1 MIGVLPSHPRL
12 TCSIHDILFREKVMP
27 SKVLCIIALLAA
39 GAAQAQI
46 FTLSRDQII
55 EYTAKNPFERF
66 SDGRPKVP
74 DALLEKFKAMSVE
87 EVWTILDRVG
97 YKNQYEGHWQI
108 LHPEKKLIGRAVTAQ
123 FMPFRPDVNEVL
135 ETRAKARG
143 GRNSNQYV
151 LDMLGPGDVIVV
163 DLFGKEEGGTFV
175 GDNLATYVAQTTKAG
190 MVIDGS
196 VRDLEGIFP
205 IDMAAYFRGVHP
217 TPIDNVM
224 LTGINVPIRIGGAT
238 VLPGD
243 VVFGDREGVYFIP
256 PHLVEQI
263 VKNADEIHIHD
274 EWTQMMMKTGKY
286 KSSEIYPSP
295 KDPALKKQYED
306 YKKKRMSEAQQ

>member
-1 MIGVLPSHPRL
+1 
-12 TCSIHDILFREKVMP
+12 MP
-27 SKVLCIIALLAA
+27 SKLFCLLAVLSF

-66 SDGRPKVP
+66 PDGRPKVP
-74 DALLEKFKAMSVE
+74 DALLEKFKGMSVE

-97 YKNQYEGHWQI
+97 YKNQYEGHWKI
-108 LHPEKKLIGRAVTAQ
+108 LHPEMKLIGRAVTAQ

-135 ETRAKARG
+135 EAKAKARG
-143 GRNSNQYV
+143 GHNGNQYV

-163 DLFGKEEGGTFV
+163 DLFGKEENGTFV
-175 GDNLATYVAQTTKAG
+175 GDNLATYVYQATKAG

-196 VRDLEGIFP
+196 IRDLEGIFP
-205 IDMAAYFRGVHP
+205 IQMAAYFRGVHP
-217 TPIDNVM
+217 TPIGDVM

-238 VLPGD
+238 VMPGD
-243 VVFGDREGVYFIP
+243 VVFGDREGVYFVP
-256 PHLVEQI
+256 PHLVEKI
-263 VKNADEIHIHD
+263 VKNADEVHIHD
-274 EWTQMMMKTGKY
+274 EWTQMMIKTGKY

-295 KDPALKKQYED
+295 KDPELKKQYEE
-306 YKKKRMSEAQQ
+306 YKKKRMSER

>member
-1 MIGVLPSHPRL
+1 
-12 TCSIHDILFREKVMP
+12 MP
-27 SKVLCIIALLAA
+27 SKVLWIIALLAA
-39 GAAQAQI
+39 VTAEAQV
-46 FTLSRDQII
+46 FTLTRDQII

-66 SDGRPKVP
+66 ADGRPKVP

-108 LHPEKKLIGRAVTAQ
+108 LHPERKLIGRAVTAQ

-135 ETRAKARG
+135 ESKAKAQG
-143 GRNSNQYV
+143 HRNGNQHV

-175 GDNLATYVAQTTKAG
+175 GDNLAAYVYEATKTG

-205 IDMAAYFRGVHP
+205 IQMSAYFRSVHP
-217 TPIDNVM
+217 TPIENVM

-238 VLPGD
+238 VMPGD
-243 VVFGDREGVYFIP
+243 VVFGDREGVYFVP

-263 VKNADEIHIHD
+263 VKNADELHIHD

-295 KDPALKKQYED
+295 KDPELKKQYEEF
-306 YKKKRMSEAQQ
+306 KKKRMQQ

>member
-1 MIGVLPSHPRL
+1 MR
-12 TCSIHDILFREKVMP
+12 
-27 SKVLCIIALLAA
+27 SKVIWTVMVLAA
-39 GAAQAQI
+39 GAAPAQI

-66 SDGRPKVP
+66 ADGRPKVP
-74 DALLEKFKAMSVE
+74 DSLLEKFKAMSVE
-87 EVWTILDRVG
+87 EVWSILDRVG

-108 LHPEKKLIGRAVTAQ
+108 LHPERKLIGRAVTAQ
-123 FMPFRPDVNEVL
+123 FMPFRPDVNDVL
-135 ETRAKARG
+135 EARAKARG
-143 GRNSNQYV
+143 ERNNNQHV
-151 LDMLGPGDVIVV
+151 IDMLGPGDVIVV
-163 DLFGKEEGGTFV
+163 DLFGKEENGTFV
-175 GDNLATYVAQTTKAG
+175 GDNLATYVYQATKTG

-205 IDMAAYFRGVHP
+205 IEMAAYFRGSHP
-217 TPIDNVM
+217 TPIGDVM

-243 VVFGDREGVYFIP
+243 VVFGDREGVYFVP

-263 VKNADEIHIHD
+263 VKNAGEVHIHD

-295 KDPALKKQYED
+295 KDPELKKQYEEF
-306 YKKKRMSEAQQ
+306 KKKRMEQQR

>member
-1 MIGVLPSHPRL
+1 
-12 TCSIHDILFREKVMP
+12 MP
-27 SKVLCIIALLAA
+27 SKLLWIIALFAA
-39 GAAQAQI
+39 VAAEAQV
-46 FTLSRDQII
+46 FTFSRDQII

-66 SDGRPKVP
+66 ADGRPKVP
-74 DALLEKFKAMSVE
+74 DALLDKFNAMSAE
-87 EVWTILDRVG
+87 EVWTILDRLG
-97 YKNQYEGHWQI
+97 YKNQYEGHWRI

-135 ETRAKARG
+135 ESKAKAQG
-143 GRNSNQYV
+143 HRNGNQYV

-175 GDNLATYVAQTTKAG
+175 GDNLATYVYEATKTG

-205 IDMAAYFRGVHP
+205 IQMAAYFRSVHP
-217 TPIDNVM
+217 TPIENVM

-238 VLPGD
+238 VMPGD
-243 VVFGDREGVYFIP
+243 VVFGDREGVYFVP

-263 VKNADEIHIHD
+263 VKNADELHIHD

-295 KDPALKKQYED
+295 KDPELKKQYEEF
-306 YKKKRMSEAQQ
+306 KKKRMQQ

>member
-1 MIGVLPSHPRL
+1 MR
-12 TCSIHDILFREKVMP
+12 
-27 SKVLCIIALLAA
+27 SKVLLILALLAA
-39 GAAQAQI
+39 EAGQAQI
-46 FTLSRDQII
+46 FTLTRDQII

-66 SDGRPKVP
+66 ADGRPKVP

-135 ETRAKARG
+135 ESKAKARG
-143 GRNSNQYV
+143 VRYGNQYV

-175 GDNLATYVAQTTKAG
+175 GDNLATYVYQATKTG

-205 IDMAAYFRGVHP
+205 IEMAAYFRGVHP
-217 TPIDNVM
+217 TPIENVM

-238 VLPGD
+238 VMPGD
-243 VVFGDREGVYFIP
+243 VVFGDREGVYFVP

-263 VKNADEIHIHD
+263 VKNADELHIHD

-295 KDPALKKQYED
+295 KDPELKKQYEE
-306 YKKKRMSEAQQ
+306 YKRKRMEQQR

>member
-1 MIGVLPSHPRL
+1 MRSKLLWL
-12 TCSIHDILFREKVMP
+12 T
-27 SKVLCIIALLAA
+27 LLAA
-39 GAAQAQI
+39 IVAQAQI

-66 SDGRPKVP
+66 ADGRPKVP
-74 DALLEKFKAMSVE
+74 DALLEKFKGMSVE
-87 EVWTILDRVG
+87 EVWSVLDRVG

-123 FMPFRPDVNEVL
+123 FMPFRADVNEVL
-135 ETRAKARG
+135 EAKAKARG
-143 GRNSNQYV
+143 GRNNNQHV
-151 LDMLGPGDVIVV
+151 IDMLGPGDVIVV

-175 GDNLATYVAQTTKAG
+175 GDNLATYVYEATHTG
-190 MVIDGS
+190 MVVDGS

-205 IDMAAYFRGVHP
+205 IQMAAYFRGVHP
-217 TPIDNVM
+217 TPIGDVM

-243 VVFGDREGVYFIP
+243 VVFGDREGVYFVP

-263 VKNADEIHIHD
+263 VKNADEVHIHD

-295 KDPALKKQYED
+295 KDPELKKQYEEF
-306 YKKKRMSEAQQ
+306 KKKRLEQH

>member
-1 MIGVLPSHPRL
+1 MR
-12 TCSIHDILFREKVMP
+12 
-27 SKVLCIIALLAA
+27 SKVIWIIALLAA

-46 FTLSRDQII
+46 FTLNRDQII

-66 SDGRPKVP
+66 ADGRPKVP

-135 ETRAKARG
+135 ESKAKARG
-143 GRNSNQYV
+143 GRNTNQYV
-151 LDMLGPGDVIVV
+151 IDMLGPGDVIVV

-175 GDNLATYVAQTTKAG
+175 GDNLATYIYQATKTG

-205 IDMAAYFRGVHP
+205 IEMAAYFRAVHP
-217 TPIDNVM
+217 TPIENVM

-238 VLPGD
+238 VMPGD
-243 VVFGDREGVYFIP
+243 VVFGDREGVYFVP

-263 VKNADEIHIHD
+263 VKNADELHIHD

-295 KDPALKKQYED
+295 KDPALKKQYEE
-306 YKKKRMSEAQQ
+306 YKKKRMDEAQQ

>member
-1 MIGVLPSHPRL
+1 
-12 TCSIHDILFREKVMP
+12 MP
-27 SKVLCIIALLAA
+27 SKLLCALILVAS
-39 GAAQAQI
+39 GAQAQI
-46 FTLSRDQII
+46 FTLSRDQMI

-66 SDGRPKVP
+66 ADGRPKVP
-74 DALLEKFKAMSVE
+74 DALLEKFKAMSAE

-97 YKNQYEGHWQI
+97 YKNQYEGHWHI
-108 LHPEKKLIGRAVTAQ
+108 LHPEKKLVGRAFTAQ
-123 FMPFRPDVNEVL
+123 FMPLRPDVNEVL
-135 ETRAKARG
+135 DSKAKARG
-143 GRNSNQYV
+143 IRYGNQYV
-151 LDMLGPGDVIVV
+151 IDMLGPGDVIVV

-175 GDNLATYVAQTTKAG
+175 GDNLATYVFQATKTG
-190 MVIDGS
+190 MVVDGS

-217 TPIDNVM
+217 TPIGDVM

-243 VVFGDREGVYFIP
+243 VVFGDREGVYFVP

-263 VKNADEIHIHD
+263 VKNADELHIHD

-295 KDPALKKQYED
+295 KDPELKKQYEE
-306 YKKKRMSEAQQ
+306 YKRQRMEHPAQ

>member
-1 MIGVLPSHPRL
+1 MR
-12 TCSIHDILFREKVMP
+12 
-27 SKVLCIIALLAA
+27 SKVIWIIALLAA

-66 SDGRPKVP
+66 ADGRPKVP

-135 ETRAKARG
+135 ESKAKARG
-143 GRNSNQYV
+143 GRNTNQYV
-151 LDMLGPGDVIVV
+151 IDMLGPGDVIVV

-175 GDNLATYVAQTTKAG
+175 GDNLATYIYQATKTG

-205 IDMAAYFRGVHP
+205 IEMAAYFRAVHP
-217 TPIDNVM
+217 TPIENVM

-238 VLPGD
+238 VMPGD
-243 VVFGDREGVYFIP
+243 VVFGDREGVYFVP

-263 VKNADEIHIHD
+263 VKNADELHIHD

-295 KDPALKKQYED
+295 KDPALKKQYEE

>member
-1 MIGVLPSHPRL
+1 
-12 TCSIHDILFREKVMP
+12 
-27 SKVLCIIALLAA
+27 
-39 GAAQAQI
+39 
-46 FTLSRDQII
+46 
-55 EYTAKNPFERF
+55 
-66 SDGRPKVP
+66 
-74 DALLEKFKAMSVE
+74 MSVE

-108 LHPEKKLIGRAVTAQ
+108 LHPEKKLVGRAVTAQ

-135 ETRAKARG
+135 ESRAKARG
-143 GRNSNQYV
+143 GRNTNQYV
-151 LDMLGPGDVIVV
+151 IDMLGPGDVIVV

-175 GDNLATYVAQTTKAG
+175 GDNLATYIYQATKTG

-205 IDMAAYFRGVHP
+205 IEMAAYFRAVHP
-217 TPIDNVM
+217 TPIENVM

-238 VLPGD
+238 VMPGD
-243 VVFGDREGVYFIP
+243 VVFGDREGVYFVP

-263 VKNADEIHIHD
+263 VKNADELHIHD

-295 KDPALKKQYED
+295 KDPALKKQYEE
-306 YKKKRMSEAQQ
+306 YKKKRMGEAQQ

>member
-1 MIGVLPSHPRL
+1 MS
-12 TCSIHDILFREKVMP
+12 
-27 SKVLCIIALLAA
+27 SKVFWIIALIAS
-39 GAAQAQI
+39 GAVEAQV
-46 FTLSRDQII
+46 FTLNRDQII
-55 EYTAKNPFERF
+55 EYTSKNPFERF
-66 SDGRPKVP
+66 ADGRPKVP

-87 EVWTILDRVG
+87 EVWSILDRAG

-123 FMPFRPDVNEVL
+123 FMPLRPDVNEVL
-135 ETRAKARG
+135 ESKAKAQ
-143 GRNSNQYV
+143 GRRNNNQYV
-151 LDMLGPGDVIVV
+151 LDMLQPGDVMVV

-175 GDNLATYVAQTTKAG
+175 GDNLATYVYETTKTG

-205 IDMAAYFRGVHP
+205 IPMAAYFRGVHP

-238 VLPGD
+238 VMPGD
-243 VVFGDREGVYFIP
+243 VVFGDREGIYFVP

-263 VKNADEIHIHD
+263 VKNADEVHIHD

-295 KDPALKKQYED
+295 KDPELKKQYEEFRR
-306 YKKKRMSEAQQ
+306 KRLQQ

>member
-1 MIGVLPSHPRL
+1 MR
-12 TCSIHDILFREKVMP
+12 
-27 SKVLCIIALLAA
+27 SKVIWTVMVLAA
-39 GAAQAQI
+39 GAAPAQI

-66 SDGRPKVP
+66 PDGRPKVP
-74 DALLEKFKAMSVE
+74 DALLDKFKAMSVE
-87 EVWTILDRVG
+87 EVWSILDRVG

-135 ETRAKARG
+135 EGRAKTRG
-143 GRNSNQYV
+143 ERNNNQHV
-151 LDMLGPGDVIVV
+151 IDMLGPGDVIVV
-163 DLFGKEEGGTFV
+163 DLFGKEENGTFV
-175 GDNLATYVAQTTKAG
+175 GDNLATYIYQATKTG

-205 IDMAAYFRGVHP
+205 IEMAAYFRGSHP
-217 TPIDNVM
+217 TPIGDVM
-224 LTGINVPIRIGGAT
+224 LTGINVPIRIGGST

-243 VVFGDREGVYFIP
+243 VVFGDREGVYFVP

-263 VKNADEIHIHD
+263 VKNADEVHIHD
-274 EWTQMMMKTGKY
+274 EWTQMMMKTRKY

-295 KDPALKKQYED
+295 RDPELKKQYEEF
-306 YKKKRMSEAQQ
+306 KKKRMEQLQR

>member
-1 MIGVLPSHPRL
+1 MS
-12 TCSIHDILFREKVMP
+12 
-27 SKVLCIIALLAA
+27 SKVLSIIALFAFTLE
-39 GAAQAQI
+39 AQV

-66 SDGRPKVP
+66 PDGRPKVP
-74 DALLEKFKAMSVE
+74 DALLAKFNAMSAE

-97 YKNQYEGHWQI
+97 YKNQYEGHWRI

-123 FMPFRPDVNEVL
+123 FMPFRADVNEVL
-135 ETRAKARG
+135 DAKAKAAG
-143 GRNSNQYV
+143 HRNGNQYV

-175 GDNLATYVAQTTKAG
+175 GDNLATYVYQATKAG

-196 VRDLEGIFP
+196 IRDLEGIFP
-205 IDMAAYFRGVHP
+205 IEMGAYFRSVHP

-238 VLPGD
+238 VMPGD
-243 VVFGDREGVYFIP
+243 VVFGDREGVYFVP
-256 PHLVEQI
+256 PQFVEQI
-263 VKNADEIHIHD
+263 VKNADELHIHD

-295 KDPALKKQYED
+295 KDPELKRQYEEF
-306 YKKKRMSEAQQ
+306 KKKRMQQ

>member
-1 MIGVLPSHPRL
+1 MR
-12 TCSIHDILFREKVMP
+12 
-27 SKVLCIIALLAA
+27 SKVIWIIALLAA

-46 FTLSRDQII
+46 FTLNRDQII

-66 SDGRPKVP
+66 ADGRPKVP

-108 LHPEKKLIGRAVTAQ
+108 LHPEKKLVGRAVTAQ

-135 ETRAKARG
+135 ESRAKARG
-143 GRNSNQYV
+143 GRNTNQYV
-151 LDMLGPGDVIVV
+151 IDMLGPGDVIVV

-175 GDNLATYVAQTTKAG
+175 GDNLATYIYQATKTG

-196 VRDLEGIFP
+196 VRDLEGIYP
-205 IDMAAYFRGVHP
+205 IEMAAYFRAVHP
-217 TPIDNVM
+217 TPIENVM

-238 VLPGD
+238 VMPGD
-243 VVFGDREGVYFIP
+243 VVFGDREGVYFVP

-263 VKNADEIHIHD
+263 VKNADELHIHD

-295 KDPALKKQYED
+295 KDPALKKQYEE
-306 YKKKRMSEAQQ
+306 YKKKRMGEAQQ

>member
-1 MIGVLPSHPRL
+1 MR
-12 TCSIHDILFREKVMP
+12 
-27 SKVLCIIALLAA
+27 SKVIWIIALLAA

-46 FTLSRDQII
+46 FTLNRDQII

-66 SDGRPKVP
+66 ADGRPKVP

-108 LHPEKKLIGRAVTAQ
+108 LHPEKKLVGRAVTAQ

-135 ETRAKARG
+135 ESRAKARG
-143 GRNSNQYV
+143 GSNTNQYV
-151 LDMLGPGDVIVV
+151 IDMLGPGDVIVV

-175 GDNLATYVAQTTKAG
+175 GDNLATYIYQATKTG

-205 IDMAAYFRGVHP
+205 IEMAAYFRAVHP
-217 TPIDNVM
+217 TPIENVM

-238 VLPGD
+238 VMPGD
-243 VVFGDREGVYFIP
+243 VVFGDREGVYFVP

-263 VKNADEIHIHD
+263 VKNADELHIHD

-295 KDPALKKQYED
+295 KDPALKKQYEE
-306 YKKKRMSEAQQ
+306 YKKKRMGEAQQ

>member
-1 MIGVLPSHPRL
+1 MR
-12 TCSIHDILFREKVMP
+12 
-27 SKVLCIIALLAA
+27 SKVLLILALLAA
-39 GAAQAQI
+39 EAGQAQI
-46 FTLSRDQII
+46 FTLTRDQII

-66 SDGRPKVP
+66 ADGRPKVP

-135 ETRAKARG
+135 ESKAKARG
-143 GRNSNQYV
+143 VRYGNQYV

-175 GDNLATYVAQTTKAG
+175 GDNLVTYVYQATKTG

-205 IDMAAYFRGVHP
+205 IEMAAYFRGVHP
-217 TPIDNVM
+217 TPIENVM

-238 VLPGD
+238 VMPGD
-243 VVFGDREGVYFIP
+243 VVFGDREGVYFVP

-263 VKNADEIHIHD
+263 VKNADELHIHD

-295 KDPALKKQYED
+295 KDPELKKQYEE
-306 YKKKRMSEAQQ
+306 YKRKRMEQQR

>member
-1 MIGVLPSHPRL
+1 ML
-12 TCSIHDILFREKVMP
+12 TRFCWIA
-27 SKVLCIIALLAA
+27 ALLSAA
-39 GAAQAQI
+39 LQAQI
-46 FTLSRDQII
+46 FTLSRDQMI

-74 DALLEKFKAMSVE
+74 DALLEKFKAMSIE
-87 EVWTILDRVG
+87 EVWGTLDRLG
-97 YKNQYEGHWQI
+97 YKNQYEGHWHI
-108 LHPEKKLIGRAVTAQ
+108 LHPEKKLIGRALTAQ
-123 FMPFRPDVNEVL
+123 FMPLRPDVNEAL
-135 ETRAKARG
+135 DAKAKARN

-151 LDMLGPGDVIVV
+151 IDMIGPGDVIVV

-175 GDNLATYVAQTTKAG
+175 GDNLATYIYQASKTG

-205 IDMAAYFRGVHP
+205 IEMAAYFRSVHP
-217 TPIDNVM
+217 TPISDVM

-238 VLPGD
+238 VMPGD
-243 VVFGDREGVYFIP
+243 VVFGDREGVYFVP

-263 VKNADEIHIHD
+263 VKSADEVHIHD

-286 KSSEIYPSP
+286 KSSELYPTP
-295 KDPALKKQYED
+295 KDPELKKQYEEF
-306 YKKKRMSEAQQ
+306 KKKRVEHLQQ

>member
-1 MIGVLPSHPRL
+1 MRSN
-12 TCSIHDILFREKVMP
+12 LFC
-27 SKVLCIIALLAA
+27 LLALLSA
-39 GAAQAQI
+39 GAAPAQI

-66 SDGRPKVP
+66 PDGRPKVP
-74 DALLEKFKAMSVE
+74 DALLDKFKGMSVE
-87 EVWTILDRVG
+87 EVWSILDRVG
-97 YKNQYEGHWQI
+97 YKNQYEGHWKI
-108 LHPEKKLIGRAVTAQ
+108 LHPEMKLIGRAVTAQ

-135 ETRAKARG
+135 EAKAKARG
-143 GRNSNQYV
+143 GHNGNQHV

-163 DLFGKEEGGTFV
+163 DLFGKEENGTFV
-175 GDNLATYVAQTTKAG
+175 GDNLATYVHQATGTG

-205 IDMAAYFRGVHP
+205 IQMAAYFRGVHP
-217 TPIDNVM
+217 TPIGDVM

-238 VLPGD
+238 VMPGD
-243 VVFGDREGVYFIP
+243 VVFGDREGVYFVP

-263 VKNADEIHIHD
+263 VKNADEVHIHD
-274 EWTQMMMKTGKY
+274 EWTQMMIKTGKY

-295 KDPALKKQYED
+295 KDPELKKQYEE
-306 YKKKRMSEAQQ
+306 YKKKRMSER